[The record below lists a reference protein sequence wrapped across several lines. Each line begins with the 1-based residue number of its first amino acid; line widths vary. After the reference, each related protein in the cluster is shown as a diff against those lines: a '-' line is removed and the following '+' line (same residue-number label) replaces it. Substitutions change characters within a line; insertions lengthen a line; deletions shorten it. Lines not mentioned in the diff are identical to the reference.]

1 MKTDSFKDHVLDSLR
16 ALDGIECRAM
26 FGGHGLYCVQS
37 FFGILFKGVL
47 YFKVSPATKPEY
59 ERQGT
64 KPFQPSTRQT
74 LKSFYE
80 VPAAVVE
87 NGAELTRWARAA
99 IEASHGK

>member
-16 ALDGIECRAM
+16 ALEGIESRAI
-26 FGGHGLYCVQS
+26 FGGHGLYCGKS

-47 YFKVSPATKPEY
+47 YFKVSAMTQPEY
-59 ERQGT
+59 ERQGM
-64 KPFQPSTRQT
+64 KPFQPSRTQT

-87 NGAELTRWARAA
+87 TTAELLPCAHEA
-99 IEASHGK
+99 IQAGHAK